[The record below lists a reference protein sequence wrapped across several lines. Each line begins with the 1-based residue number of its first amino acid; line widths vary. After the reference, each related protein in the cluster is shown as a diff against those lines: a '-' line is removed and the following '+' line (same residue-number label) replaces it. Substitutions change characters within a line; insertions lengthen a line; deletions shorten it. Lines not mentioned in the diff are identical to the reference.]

1 MNQFTM
7 FLLIHTFLDVSGDP
21 NNGPPP
27 QTQGISIPS
36 SLKTISEFDPT
47 LLPNEE
53 PNIHPTA
60 NERQLTEGRQLGG
73 TQFIHERTS
82 GKCRIKAITSV
93 GGKWFFYNFFFSPRN
108 IS

>member
-7 FLLIHTFLDVSGDP
+7 FLLIHTFLGVSGDP
-21 NNGPPP
+21 SNGPPP
-27 QTQGISIPS
+27 QTQGVSIPS

-73 TQFIHERTS
+73 TQFIHARTS
-82 GKCRIKAITSV
+82 GKCEKMAITV
-93 GGKWFFYNFFFSPRN
+93 VAGKWIFYIIFIFSP
-108 IS
+108 S